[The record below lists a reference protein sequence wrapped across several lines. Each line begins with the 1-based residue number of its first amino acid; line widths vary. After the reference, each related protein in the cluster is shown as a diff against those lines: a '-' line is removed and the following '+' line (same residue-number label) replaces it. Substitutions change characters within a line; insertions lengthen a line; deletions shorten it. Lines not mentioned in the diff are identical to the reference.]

1 METFIIQIRRQ
12 LRQAQT
18 LFTRHKCNEIF
29 SALSGHFSTY
39 LEKGMISKLGHLRD
53 FFLR

>member
-29 SALSGHFSTY
+29 SALSGHFFDLFGNGDDS
-39 LEKGMISKLGHLRD
+39 EIRSAA
-53 FFLR
+53 